1 MLVSLLHS
9 LPLLLTLAPGGT
21 CDTASLEQLAETLN
35 HGAVTG
41 SIRLEATVTPEPCE
55 LRLTLAP
62 SDPEPSSP
70 RFRVEWHLR
79 PEDLDLSRLA
89 GVTSPGGTTVTLQA
103 RPGRTFSRVLL
114 QAGSCERLPCRWVAG
129 PSEVREEFQLV
140 FRTEQVA
147 HLTEAF
153 RRAAQG
159 PQVLTVR

>member
-1 MLVSLLHS
+1 MLVSLLHT

-21 CDTASLEQLAETLN
+21 CDTASLERLAETLN

-62 SDPEPSSP
+62 PDPEPSSP

-89 GVTSPGGTTVTLQA
+89 LVTSPGGTTVTLHA

-114 QAGSCERLPCRWVAG
+114 RADSRTQPWVAG
-129 PSEVREEFQLV
+129 PTEVREEFQLV

-153 RRAAQG
+153 RRAAAG